1 MVGRGVSIDEAEAA
15 TEVIPVVT
23 DVVEKKPTRRNRFVF
38 LDLIRSVAAPL
49 VFYSHV
55 VEYWN
60 KHGHSSPVTDSIS
73 TFVNNPLSLFQ
84 DFGFFGVALFFLVSG
99 FVVTH
104 RASQERATEFALKRV
119 LRIYPVLFAVV
130 ALIGVFGG
138 GLHLLGAANL
148 PTFTPTNL
156 VTNALLINYFLL
168 PQVVLILVAWT
179 LAIEVMFYLLLLIL
193 LPLIKRITWVALS
206 IELAL
211 CWCAVEFARDFGGN
225 FFLIAVSLSFLP
237 VLLLG
242 QICWAVWN
250 KRLQFRY
257 GALMGIAAWLIFV
270 WAGNRDMGRL
280 DHGYD
285 SAVCIA
291 LLLFVGLLLA
301 EDHLRPTRAI
311 SYLADRSYS
320 IYLIHW
326 FVALPVMADL
336 YPHVPAWLAIIAAI
350 AATLGVVE
358 LSYRGIERPSQ
369 RLARY
374 LTRKSR

>member
-1 MVGRGVSIDEAEAA
+1 MSVEEATDVFPA
-15 TEVIPVVT
+15 VT
-23 DVVEKKPTRRNRFVF
+23 DAVESTPRRRNRFVF

-60 KHGHSSPVTDSIS
+60 NHGHSSPVTDAIS
-73 TFVNNPLSLFQ
+73 TYVNTPLSLLQ

-104 RASQERATEFALKRV
+104 RASQERATEFTLKRV

-130 ALIGVFGG
+130 LLIGFFGG
-138 GLHLLGAANL
+138 YLHLLGAANL
-148 PTFTPTNL
+148 PKFTALNL
-156 VTNALLINYFLL
+156 VTNALLVNYFLL

-179 LAIEVMFYLLLLIL
+179 LAIEVVFYLLLLVL
-193 LPLIKRITWVALS
+193 LPLIKRITWVALT
-206 IELAL
+206 IELVL

-225 FFLIAVSLSFLP
+225 VFLLAVTLSFLP

-242 QICWAVWN
+242 QICWAVWSG
-250 KRLQFRY
+250 RIRFRY
-257 GALMGIAAWLIFV
+257 GALMGTAAWLIFV

-291 LLLFVGLLLA
+291 LLLFVALLLA
-301 EDHLRPTRAI
+301 EDHLRPTRAV
-311 SYLADRSYS
+311 SFLADRSYS

-326 FVALPVMADL
+326 FVALPLMAGL
-336 YPHVPAWLAIIAAI
+336 YPTVPAWLAIVCAVV
-350 AATLGVVE
+350 ATLMVVE

-369 RLARY
+369 RLARR
-374 LTRKSR
+374 LTRRREGRF

>member
-1 MVGRGVSIDEAEAA
+1 MSIEEA
-15 TEVIPVVT
+15 TEVIPVVRD
-23 DVVEKKPTRRNRFVF
+23 DVQKSPKRNRFVF

-55 VEYWN
+55 VEYWS
-60 KHGHSSPVTDSIS
+60 KGGHTSPVTDTIA
-73 TFVNNPLSLFQ
+73 TYVNNPLSLMQ

-119 LRIYPVLFAVV
+119 LRIYPVLIAVV
-130 ALIGVFGG
+130 LLIGLFGG
-138 GLHLLGAANL
+138 WLHVLGAANL
-148 PTFTPTNL
+148 PKFTPINL

-179 LAIEVMFYLLLLIL
+179 LAIEVMFYLLLLLL
-193 LPLIKRITWVALS
+193 LPLIKRVTW
-206 IELAL
+206 LAL
-211 CWCAVEFARDFGGN
+211 ATELILCWAAVAFARDFGGN
-225 FFLIAVSLSFLP
+225 VFLIAVSLSFLP

-242 QICWAVWN
+242 QICWAVWS
-250 KRLQFRY
+250 KRIPFRV
-257 GALMGIAAWLIFV
+257 GALFGVASWLIFV

-291 LLLFVGLLLA
+291 LLLFVALLLA
-301 EDHLRPTRAI
+301 EDHLKPSRGI

-326 FVALPVMADL
+326 FVALPVMAYL
-336 YPHVPAWLAIIAAI
+336 YPHIPAWLAIICAI
-350 AATLGVVE
+350 AATLLVVE

-369 RLARY
+369 RLARA
-374 LTRKSR
+374 LTRKR

>member
-1 MVGRGVSIDEAEAA
+1 VSIEQAEPV
-15 TEVIPVVT
+15 TDVIPVVP
-23 DVVEKKPTRRNRFVF
+23 DAVEASRPRNRFVF

-60 KHGHSSPVTDSIS
+60 NRGHTSPVTDGIA
-73 TFVNNPLSLFQ
+73 TFVNNPLSLLQ

-104 RASQERATEFALKRV
+104 RASQERAGEFALKRV
-119 LRIYPVLFAVV
+119 LRIYPVLIVVV

-138 GLHLLGAANL
+138 WLHVLGAANL
-148 PTFTPTNL
+148 PRFAPIDL
-156 VTNALLINYFLL
+156 LTNAVLVNYFLV

-179 LAIEVMFYLLLLIL
+179 LAIEVVFYLLLLLL
-193 LPLIKRITWVALS
+193 LPLIKRITWVAIT
-206 IELAL
+206 IELLL
-211 CWCAVEFARDFGGN
+211 CWLAVAFARDFGGN
-225 FFLIAVSLSFLP
+225 VFLLAVTLSFLP

-242 QICWAVWN
+242 QTCWAVWS
-250 KRLQFRY
+250 KRIPFRV
-257 GALMGIAAWLIFV
+257 GAVFGTAAWLIFV

-291 LLLFVGLLLA
+291 LLLFVALLLA
-301 EDHLRPTRAI
+301 EDHLRPSRGI
-311 SYLADRSYS
+311 SFLADRSYS

-326 FVALPVMADL
+326 FVALPVMAYL
-336 YPHVPAWLAIIAAI
+336 YPLLPAPLAI
-350 AATLGVVE
+350 AAAVVATLIVVE

-369 RLARY
+369 RLARK
-374 LTRKSR
+374 LTKRRENA

>member
-1 MVGRGVSIDEAEAA
+1 MSIEEAEQATDVFPAA
-15 TEVIPVVT
+15 TDTER
-23 DVVEKKPTRRNRFVF
+23 KPARRNRFVF

-55 VEYWN
+55 VEYWD
-60 KHGHSSPVTDSIS
+60 KHGHSSPVTKEIW
-73 TFVNNPLSLFQ
+73 TFVNNPLSLMQ

-119 LRIYPVLFAVV
+119 LRIYPVLIVVV
-130 ALIGVFGG
+130 ALVGFFGG
-138 GLHLLGAANL
+138 YLHILGAANL
-148 PTFTPTNL
+148 PKFTPANL

-168 PQVVLILVAWT
+168 PQVVLVLVAWT
-179 LAIEVMFYLLLLIL
+179 LAIEVVFYLLLLLL
-193 LPLIKRITWVALS
+193 LPLVKRIAWVALT
-206 IELAL
+206 IELVL

-225 FFLIAVSLSFLP
+225 VFLLAVTLSFLP

-242 QICWAVWN
+242 QICWAVWS
-250 KRLQFRY
+250 KRLPFRY

-280 DHGYD
+280 DSGYP

-291 LLLFVGLLLA
+291 LLLFVALLLA
-301 EDHLRPTRAI
+301 EDHLKPTRAV
-311 SYLADRSYS
+311 SFLADRSYS

-326 FVALPVMADL
+326 FVALPVMAYL
-336 YPHVPAWLAIIAAI
+336 YPHVPAWLAIICAI
-350 AATLGVVE
+350 AATMLVVE

-369 RLARY
+369 RLARK
-374 LTRKSR
+374 LTTSH

>member
-1 MVGRGVSIDEAEAA
+1 
-15 TEVIPVVT
+15 
-23 DVVEKKPTRRNRFVF
+23 
-38 LDLIRSVAAPL
+38 
-49 VFYSHV
+49 
-55 VEYWN
+55 
-60 KHGHSSPVTDSIS
+60 
-73 TFVNNPLSLFQ
+73 
-84 DFGFFGVALFFLVSG
+84 
-99 FVVTH
+99 
-104 RASQERATEFALKRV
+104 
-119 LRIYPVLFAVV
+119 
-130 ALIGVFGG
+130 
-138 GLHLLGAANL
+138 
-148 PTFTPTNL
+148 
-156 VTNALLINYFLL
+156 
-168 PQVVLILVAWT
+168 
-179 LAIEVMFYLLLLIL
+179 MFYLLLLIL
-193 LPLIKRITWVALS
+193 LPLIKRITWVALT

-225 FFLIAVSLSFLP
+225 VFLIAVSLSFLP

-250 KRLQFRY
+250 NRIRFRY

-291 LLLFVGLLLA
+291 ALIFVALLLA
-301 EDHLRPTRAI
+301 EDHLRPTRAV

-326 FVALPVMADL
+326 FVALPVMAYL

-374 LTRKSR
+374 LTRKR